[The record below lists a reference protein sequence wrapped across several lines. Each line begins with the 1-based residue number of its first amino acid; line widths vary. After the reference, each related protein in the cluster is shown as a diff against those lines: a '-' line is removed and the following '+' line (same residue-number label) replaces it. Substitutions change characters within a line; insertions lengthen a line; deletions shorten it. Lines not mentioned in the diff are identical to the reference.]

1 MEENKEAIREY
12 YKNCAFPK
20 EGKKKKERKR
30 NGWKNKAG
38 RRCKYTG
45 TPYAERHELFYGN
58 GLRQI
63 SVDHGFQVDLCP
75 PIHKL
80 FHGEVDEA
88 ALKRL
93 GIPGMFPDPL
103 GWAERE
109 ADRLRKEHQERWE
122 LKERAE
128 LGLSKEEAR
137 EAWMRLIGRNYL

>member
-45 TPYAERHELFYGN
+45 QPCAERHELFYGN

-75 PIHKL
+75 PIHRL
-80 FHGEVDEA
+80 FHGIVGKADLE
-88 ALKRL
+88 RL
-93 GIPGMFPDPL
+93 GVPGMFPDPL

-109 ADRLRKEHQERWE
+109 AEKLKQECQEKWE
-122 LKERAE
+122 AQEQAK
-128 LGLSKEEAR
+128 LGIAPEEAR
-137 EAWMRLIGRNYL
+137 ERWMRLIKRNYL